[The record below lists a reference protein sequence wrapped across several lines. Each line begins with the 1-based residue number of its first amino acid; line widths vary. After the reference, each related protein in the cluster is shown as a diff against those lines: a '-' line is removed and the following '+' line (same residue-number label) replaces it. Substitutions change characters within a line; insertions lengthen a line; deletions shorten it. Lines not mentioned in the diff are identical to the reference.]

1 MSEVRYSC
9 FVIAAFGETGTAKR
23 KNFEDLMRY
32 LIRPVFKYIHKLDF
46 VVECGLDK
54 ATNDQIQKKV
64 IDSISTADLCI
75 ADISEQNPNVYYEIG
90 LCQALKKP
98 VVFTKWKDG
107 ADTATDLGEPEYVEY
122 DSYDS
127 SSLFDAQPQ
136 LQSHI
141 EAELDAIKIAR
152 ANTQNDTYT
161 LVKSVLDSETERL
174 KKIIL
179 GSLNELTDKQN
190 PIRFSTIL

>member
-1 MSEVRYSC
+1 MPEVGYSC

-90 LCQALKKP
+90 LCKALKKP

-107 ADTATDLGEPEYVEY
+107 ADTATDLGKPDYIEY
-122 DSYDS
+122 DSYDLP
-127 SSLFDAQPQ
+127 SLFDAQQ
-136 LQSHI
+136 KLQSHI
-141 EAELDAIKIAR
+141 EAELGAIEIAR

-161 LVKSVLDSETERL
+161 LVKSILDEETENF
-174 KKIIL
+174 KKTIL
-179 GSLNELTDKQN
+179 GSLNGFTDKQN
-190 PIRFSTIL
+190 QIPFATIL

>member
-1 MSEVRYSC
+1 MPEVKYSC

-23 KNFEDLMRY
+23 KNFEDLIRY
-32 LIRPVFKYIHKLDF
+32 LIRPVFKYIHKPDF

-54 ATNDQIQKKV
+54 ATNDQIQNKV

-90 LCQALKKP
+90 LCKALKKP

-107 ADTATDLGEPEYVEY
+107 ADTATDLGEPDYIEY
-122 DSYDS
+122 DSYDA
-127 SSLFDAQPQ
+127 SSLFDAQPK

-141 EAELDAIKIAR
+141 EAELDAIEIAR

-161 LVKSVLDSETERL
+161 FVEAVIDSEAARL
-174 KKIIL
+174 KKTIL
-179 GSLNELTDKQN
+179 SSLNEFTDKQN
-190 PIRFSTIL
+190 QSRFPTIL